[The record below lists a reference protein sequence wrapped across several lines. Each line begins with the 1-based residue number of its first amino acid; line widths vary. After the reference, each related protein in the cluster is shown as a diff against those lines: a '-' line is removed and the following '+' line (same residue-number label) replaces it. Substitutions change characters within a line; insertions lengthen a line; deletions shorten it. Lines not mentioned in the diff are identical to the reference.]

1 MASLPPLS
9 HHAIL
14 ALLPPFAQRGL
25 QPDLAASDRAARRLL
40 FQPQLLAAPACTA
53 TLQLQQQD
61 SGRWQLVR
69 TLRHAGGLVATLDT
83 EGDDPGVLLQR
94 LDALPPVQQLQPG
107 AGFVCAFSH
116 TFGAGGDGSTGARM
130 TQAAL
135 QCDALQLELK
145 VPAVQ
150 GIAAEVM
157 LRAPRGDLPW
167 LPDDLLAV
175 LGWHWSRLRRR
186 QDGWHATL
194 LLRGAG
200 AVRSADAQAKLLATA
215 QHLART
221 LAEPPLAFHQR
232 LLRRRWAVTARRAV
246 PALVCLALIGGAAAV
261 PQLGLADNSMAW
273 MLIFNLP
280 PVLMVAFFAMREMP
294 TIEIPPLPR
303 RPRAAAWRSPEPAP
317 APAPASASAHASL

>member
-1 MASLPPLS
+1 MPSLPPLS

-14 ALLPPFAQRGL
+14 ALLPPFAQQGL

-40 FQPQLLAAPACTA
+40 FQPQVLAAPACTA
-53 TLQLQQQD
+53 TLQLQQMD

-69 TLRHAGGLVATLDT
+69 TLRHASGLVATLDT
-83 EGDDPGVLLQR
+83 EGDDPGALLQR
-94 LDALPPVQQLQPG
+94 LDGVAPEQQLQPG
-107 AGFVCAFSH
+107 DGFVCAFSH
-116 TFGAGGDGSTGARM
+116 TLERSSHGGSTARM
-130 TQAAL
+130 TRAAL
-135 QCDALQLELK
+135 QCDGLLLELP

-221 LAEPPLAFHQR
+221 LAEPPAAFHQR
-232 LLRRRWAVTARRAV
+232 WLRRRWAVTGRRAV

-303 RPRAAAWRSPEPAP
+303 RPRAAGWRSDPA
-317 APAPASASAHASL
+317 AAGAVAGEAA

>member
-1 MASLPPLS
+1 M
-9 HHAIL
+9 
-14 ALLPPFAQRGL
+14 
-25 QPDLAASDRAARRLL
+25 
-40 FQPQLLAAPACTA
+40 
-53 TLQLQQQD
+53 
-61 SGRWQLVR
+61 
-69 TLRHAGGLVATLDT
+69 
-83 EGDDPGVLLQR
+83 
-94 LDALPPVQQLQPG
+94 
-107 AGFVCAFSH
+107 
-116 TFGAGGDGSTGARM
+116 
-130 TQAAL
+130 
-135 QCDALQLELK
+135 
-145 VPAVQ
+145 PAVQ

-215 QHLART
+215 LHLART
-221 LAEPPLAFHQR
+221 LAEPPAAFHQR
-232 LLRRRWAVTARRAV
+232 WLRRRWAVTARRAV

-303 RPRAAAWRSPEPAP
+303 RPRAAGWRKPEPAP
-317 APAPASASAHASL
+317 APAPAPVQASL